1 MQKNAGGW
9 GTTLTLYINA
19 PVVHCQLPLQSKTK
33 NKQKKTDTHTHAQKK
48 DQTTTT
54 NICCRQHSVLV
65 MVKKVKN
72 KRENLIT

>member
-33 NKQKKTDTHTHAQKK
+33 NKQKKTDTHTHTHKK
-48 DQTTTT
+48 KTKQQQQTFAVDS
-54 NICCRQHSVLV
+54 ILSW
-65 MVKKVKN
+65 
-72 KRENLIT
+72 